1 MMKISW
7 ELVGHSIWL
16 FGSLV
21 SRSMYPR
28 SLSFSSPPGVSPF
41 RQITVTLTKHLD
53 WHWQFRIILALSV
66 SDVGASFGIFESK
79 IWIPNLASVSRVQ
92 CCCVTVRFSAIQ
104 SAGIYSV
111 DPKLSVYRTLKW
123 FRFIRFPVRR
133 ELPAD
138 PNSIGPIG
146 IRCRSSR
153 DWVCSPSSLW
163 LVRVRTSSHSSN
175 SSKYALVH
183 RLQTFAYKF
192 RNILAHPRRERWR
205 RWFNRP
211 IN

>member
-92 CCCVTVRFSAIQ
+92 CCCVTVRFSAIH
-104 SAGIYSV
+104 SAEHLQCRSQTVCLPNAEMI
-111 DPKLSVYRTLKW
+111 SVYSISSSTRT
-123 FRFIRFPVRR
+123 
-133 ELPAD
+133 A
-138 PNSIGPIG
+138 
-146 IRCRSSR
+146 C
-153 DWVCSPSSLW
+153 
-163 LVRVRTSSHSSN
+163 
-175 SSKYALVH
+175 
-183 RLQTFAYKF
+183 
-192 RNILAHPRRERWR
+192 
-205 RWFNRP
+205 
-211 IN
+211 